1 MDPFVSALVAAGFV
15 ILVIV
20 IPIWAMLPTKDDKR
34 RQILKQEDWEKAF
47 YLTPRFED
55 IENHLGWKV
64 PQAIK
69 SLYENKVL
77 VLAKDFYF
85 LDPEKPAAVWHI
97 ARFWPAR
104 LFMVEEV
111 WPAHPDAFFFA
122 MTLCHD
128 AYFVPARQKFD
139 DPLPVFL
146 LHSDGEITKV
156 ADSVRDFLG
165 WQRIPAST
173 YHRED
178 EKLFSRN

>member
-1 MDPFVSALVAAGFV
+1 MDPFVSALVAVAV
-15 ILVIV
+15 VLLLIILPVLAV
-20 IPIWAMLPTKDDKR
+20 LPTKDDKR
-34 RQILKQEDWEKAF
+34 REILKQEDWEREF

-64 PQAIK
+64 PRAIR
-69 SLYENKVL
+69 SLYENKML

-85 LDPEKPAAVWHI
+85 IDPVDSAAAWHV

-111 WPAHPDAFFFA
+111 WPAYPDAFFFA

-128 AYFVPARQKFD
+128 AYFVPARQRFE

-146 LHSDGEITKV
+146 LHCNGEVTKV
-156 ADSVRDFLG
+156 AESIRDFLG
-165 WQRIPAST
+165 WQRVDALT
-173 YHRED
+173 YHKRERHS
-178 EKLFSRN
+178 FWQN